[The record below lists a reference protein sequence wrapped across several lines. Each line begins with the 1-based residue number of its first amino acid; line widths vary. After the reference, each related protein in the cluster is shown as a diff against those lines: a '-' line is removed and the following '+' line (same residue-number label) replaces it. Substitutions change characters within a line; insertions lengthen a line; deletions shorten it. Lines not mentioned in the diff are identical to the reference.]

1 MQACPVAVL
10 DAMVDMQ
17 TIISPCCRFG
27 LQLLSLTVL
36 PMPCSQSQTSQY
48 ASLSR
53 YVTSGMPWLCL
64 LLEHSVSPPT
74 TVQLW
79 KYSIGSAI
87 GILPGVCLYV
97 MIGRLASSIAEVSS
111 GEMRETSNP
120 TLVFTTVGISIVV
133 LLILV
138 VLLTRYAKKALA
150 DQLEEDTVAVEESAA
165 EAQPA
170 ELDNASAEDVPA
182 DTSVQFK

>member
-1 MQACPVAVL
+1 
-10 DAMVDMQ
+10 
-17 TIISPCCRFG
+17 
-27 LQLLSLTVL
+27 
-36 PMPCSQSQTSQY
+36 
-48 ASLSR
+48 
-53 YVTSGMPWLCL
+53 
-64 LLEHSVSPPT
+64 
-74 TVQLW
+74 
-79 KYSIGSAI
+79 
-87 GILPGVCLYV
+87 